1 MAKKQ
6 KEAQKKSLFD
16 EFEEAKKKA
25 REEFEKLSPNEQ
37 KRYLKNSLRL
47 QHRIDVENACMCG
60 LPIPSP
66 LNNEELEAKADEL
79 LLKIHTPQ

>member
-6 KEAQKKSLFD
+6 EEKKSLFD
-16 EFEEAKKKA
+16 ELENAKQKS
-25 REEFEKLSPNEQ
+25 REEFNKLPPEEQ
-37 KRYLKNSLRL
+37 KNKIKNSLRH

-66 LNNEELEAKADEL
+66 LSDAELEAKADEL
-79 LLKIHTPQ
+79 LRN